1 MVQQGQIDHLLQEAG
16 EIPPPPHV
24 VEQAT
29 MSDYDGVYAR
39 SVEDPEGF
47 WAEAAGE
54 LHWFPQVG
62 RRVPVGLP
70 QLPLVRGWGR
80 PTSPTTR
87 WIVT

>member
-1 MVQQGQIDHLLQEAG
+1 MRGALLWFSRGQIDHLLQEAG

-47 WAEAAGE
+47 WAEAAEE
-54 LHWFPQVG
+54 LHWF
-62 RRVPVGLP
+62 RRWDDVFQWDYP
-70 QLPLVRGWGR
+70 QLPLVRGR
-80 PTSPTTR
+80 PD
-87 WIVT
+87 